1 MACTSLSKPIIALD
15 ADGVLLDYNAAYAK
29 LWGKVFGMLP
39 TERDPNA
46 YWAMDRWSVE
56 KLSGS
61 KLEIFRG
68 SFDEQFWSR
77 LPAVASALEACFS
90 LSDAGYSLVCVS
102 ALQPRFESARLRNL
116 KDLGFPIERVIATG
130 GSDAAGNS
138 KKAAVSMLGCVALV
152 DDYLPNLA
160 DLGPTVHTA
169 LITRQPNGSPNTGP
183 ALSHVNSSHAQLA
196 DFASWWI
203 RSAGYHPGGVSFD
216 VR

>member
-1 MACTSLSKPIIALD
+1 MARTFLSKPVIALD

-56 KLSGS
+56 MLSGPR
-61 KLEIFRG
+61 LEIFRA

-77 LPAVASALEACFS
+77 LPPVATALGACFS
-90 LSDAGYSLVCVS
+90 LREGGYTLVCVS
-102 ALQPRFESARLRNL
+102 ALQPRFEKARLCNL

-169 LITRQPNGSPNTGP
+169 LITRQPNGSPNTRP

-196 DFASWWI
+196 DFARWWI
-203 RSAGYHPGGVSFD
+203 RSAGDNVGSVSP
-216 VR
+216 

>member
-1 MACTSLSKPIIALD
+1 MARTSLSKPIIALD

-61 KLEIFRG
+61 RLEIFRG
-68 SFDEQFWSR
+68 SFDAQFWSR

-196 DFASWWI
+196 DFASWWM
-203 RSAGYHPGGVSFD
+203 RSAGWHPGGVSS
-216 VR
+216 